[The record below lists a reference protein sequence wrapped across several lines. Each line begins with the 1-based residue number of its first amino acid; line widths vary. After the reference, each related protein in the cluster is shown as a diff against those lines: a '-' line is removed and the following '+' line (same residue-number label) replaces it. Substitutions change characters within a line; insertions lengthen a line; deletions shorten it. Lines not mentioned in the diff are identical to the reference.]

1 MCLFTDMAE
10 SRAEI
15 QKVYRQ
21 RLKDRNNDLYLTR
34 ERLRR
39 TRSYV
44 PNNQFS
50 KKEKAERNQ
59 KNRDYLKQYR
69 QRKKAAAQIDV
80 NNAENQEERA
90 GTCTSGYESP
100 HSSALSPAIDHASQN
115 RMLIRMNFGKLNGPK
130 MSQQRDEENRERCE
144 TSKREIRCTATKIP

>member
-1 MCLFTDMAE
+1 MCLFTDMAK

-21 RLKDRNNDLYLTR
+21 RLKDKNNDLYLTR

-39 TRSYV
+39 KCSYV
-44 PNNQFS
+44 PNNQLS

-69 QRKKAAAQIDV
+69 QRKKEAAEIDV
-80 NNAENQEERA
+80 NNAGNQEERA
-90 GTCTSGYESP
+90 GTCTNGYESA
-100 HSSALSPAIDHASQN
+100 HSSALSPAIDHGSLHYLLQ
-115 RMLIRMNFGKLNGPK
+115 
-130 MSQQRDEENRERCE
+130 
-144 TSKREIRCTATKIP
+144 